1 MTRRNGLLR
10 HAVGLALVGGLCL
23 GPSLLVTPA
32 LADEPKL
39 TPQQEWEAH
48 PELVKAV
55 RSMEAALA
63 DLDRA
68 PHDFGGN
75 KFKAITDIKTAIHSL
90 KKAIFYRLQ
99 MDDAA
104 IDKAQ
109 VK

>member
-1 MTRRNGLLR
+1 MTRRSGLVR
-10 HAVGLALVGGLCL
+10 HAVGLALVGCLCL

-48 PELVKAV
+48 PELVKA
-55 RSMEAALA
+55 
-63 DLDRA
+63 
-68 PHDFGGN
+68 
-75 KFKAITDIKTAIHSL
+75 
-90 KKAIFYRLQ
+90 IFYRLQ

>member
-1 MTRRNGLLR
+1 MFSRRFNYDLGGSRHSIEWRETTPDPGGDLYDSSQRTRSSCRR
-10 HAVGLALVGGLCL
+10 PLVGGLCL

-48 PELVKAV
+48 PELVKA
-55 RSMEAALA
+55 
-63 DLDRA
+63 
-68 PHDFGGN
+68 
-75 KFKAITDIKTAIHSL
+75 
-90 KKAIFYRLQ
+90 IFYRLQ